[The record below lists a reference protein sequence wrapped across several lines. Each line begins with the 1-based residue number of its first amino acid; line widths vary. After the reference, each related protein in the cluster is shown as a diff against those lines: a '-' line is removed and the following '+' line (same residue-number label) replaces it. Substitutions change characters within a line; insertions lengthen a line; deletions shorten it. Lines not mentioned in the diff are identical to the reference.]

1 MIRQILGL
9 RMSDQDKIKQGAE
22 FFRPSFHIFGNVL
35 YFNVRRV
42 YFNVRSLTEH
52 ARPEGACITVCPKG
66 IL

>member
-35 YFNVRRV
+35 YFNVRSKE
-42 YFNVRSLTEH
+42 FI
-52 ARPEGACITVCPKG
+52 GG
-66 IL
+66 IRYESGIWL

>member
-35 YFNVRRV
+35 YFNVR
-42 YFNVRSLTEH
+42 SLTEH